1 MGKPLGARSMGTGV
15 AGRVLALP
23 AVFALALSLGG
34 CFAAIGTPEH
44 TASLPEPPKESAH
57 APVQREHQ
65 RILAAYSGV
74 YDDPKLEA
82 LVRQAVEKL
91 VAASE
96 RPDQRYKI
104 TILNSP

>member
-1 MGKPLGARSMGTGV
+1 MGKALGGRVKRTGV

-23 AVFALALSLGG
+23 AVLALALSLGG
-34 CFAAIGTPEH
+34 CFAVVGTPEH
-44 TASLPEPPKESAH
+44 TASLPEPPKESTH
-57 APVQREHQ
+57 TPVQREHQ

-82 LVRQAVEKL
+82 LVRQAVDKL

-96 RPDQRYKI
+96 RPDQRYK
-104 TILNSP
+104 

>member
-1 MGKPLGARSMGTGV
+1 MGKALGGRLKRTGV

-23 AVFALALSLGG
+23 AVLALALALGG

-57 APVQREHQ
+57 TPVQREHQ
-65 RILAAYSGV
+65 RILSAYSGV
-74 YDDPKLEA
+74 YEDARLEA
-82 LVRQAVEKL
+82 MVKQAVDKL

-96 RPDQRYKI
+96 RPDQRY
-104 TILNSP
+104 P